1 MNQIGYGR
9 TKDQLTMMVKAIL
22 DKDGRPNP
30 FKDNRPGKFWIK
42 GFMKRHPKLTMRTSQ
57 ALGVSRA
64 ISCTP
69 LVLDKWF
76 KDFEAFLREH
86 NLLNC
91 PSALYNCDESGFPLT
106 AHTGKVLA
114 PIGSKSV
121 NKVCSGNKQQI
132 TTLACY
138 NAAGDVVPPFHI
150 FPGEC
155 FKENPL
161 KDAVPNSYFGR
172 SDNGWMTASL
182 FYGWL
187 GNHFVKRIPPSR
199 PVVLIVDGHGSH
211 IDMEV
216 SKLAL
221 ENQVFL
227 YCLPP
232 HCTHCIQPCDV
243 GPFKPLKSNW
253 DKAVEEWEVVHL
265 GEMLNKY
272 QFAGVFRKAWEATL
286 KVSTLVNSFKTSGL
300 YPLNRAAI
308 KDDLLAPAAVYHA

>member
-1 MNQIGYGR
+1 M
-9 TKDQLTMMVKAIL
+9 
-22 DKDGRPNP
+22 
-30 FKDNRPGKFWIK
+30 
-42 GFMKRHPKLTMRTSQ
+42 
-57 ALGVSRA
+57 
-64 ISCTP
+64 
-69 LVLDKWF
+69 
-76 KDFEAFLREH
+76 
-86 NLLNC
+86 

-106 AHTGKVLA
+106 ARTGKVLA
-114 PIGSKSV
+114 PIGS
-121 NKVCSGNKQQI
+121 Q
-132 TTLACY
+132 
-138 NAAGDVVPPFHI
+138 AANNHSSLLQCVVPPFHV
-150 FPGEC
+150 FPGER

-161 KDAVPNSYFGR
+161 KNAVPNSYFGR

-227 YCLPP
+227 YCLLP

-243 GPFKPLKSNW
+243 GLFRPLKSNW

-286 KVSTLVNSFKTSGL
+286 KVSTLVNSFKASGL
-300 YPLNRAAI
+300 CPLNRAAI
-308 KDDLLAPAAVYHA
+308 KDDLLAPAAVYRQVPEDSIGAEEGKESNDINESQEEGGDDKENDGIGKEGQEGMGEEDGESDILGGENLEMSVNEVGPGIEGYCKFSKRS